1 MPKKDTEINAA
12 IQQSVRKYFNLKADR
27 TLTQLSPDQFIPG
40 LDIEMMYRDMY
51 WASEG
56 YLWEM
61 VRRGHVDVDQMEKGF
76 LRLMDFWYRIGWQA
90 EWGDG
95 GNWRSPGNGRH
106 PSGLSEVH
114 QEGYSLKGRLNGR
127 KKKGETCVSPFSF

>member
-12 IQQSVRKYFNLKADR
+12 IQQSVRKCFNLKADR

-76 LRLMDFWYRIGWQA
+76 LRLMDFWYRIG
-90 EWGDG
+90 
-95 GNWRSPGNGRH
+95 
-106 PSGLSEVH
+106 
-114 QEGYSLKGRLNGR
+114 
-127 KKKGETCVSPFSF
+127 